1 MIFNRHEMATVKG
14 SKQYQMVV
22 TPHRPFYRGAVFF
35 LCLLALGALSWL
47 TFKYGLD
54 QGMATKIEVVNERDE
69 LRSQLN
75 ISAKL
80 VGDLRQDIA
89 DLKVGGQVD
98 LRANEEIQQTVESL
112 QKEIADL
119 SEEIRF
125 YKGVMVP
132 NAEERGL
139 RIERL
144 DMKASTEPSKFR
156 YSLLLTQIV
165 DKHDYIQGGVEISVL
180 GKQGDEDRRLSL
192 LELGEDARE
201 AIRFRFRYFQ
211 NIDGELSVPE
221 GFSPQEIMIV
231 AQSSGRGSQR
241 LEKRFD
247 WQLTGG

>member
-1 MIFNRHEMATVKG
+1 MASVKG

-22 TPHRPFYRGAVFF
+22 TPHRPFYRAAVFL
-35 LCLLALGALSWL
+35 LCLLALAALSWL

-75 ISAKL
+75 VSAKL
-80 VGDLRQDIA
+80 VSNLRQDIA
-89 DLKVGGQVD
+89 DLKLGGQVD
-98 LRANEEIQQTVESL
+98 LRANEEIQQTVETL

-144 DMKASTEPSKFR
+144 DMKPSSEPSKFR

-165 DKHDYIQGGVEISVL
+165 DKHDYIQGGVEINVL
-180 GKQGDEDRRLSL
+180 GKLGEEEHSLSL
-192 LELGEDARE
+192 VDLGEEARE

-211 NIDGELSVPE
+211 NIDGELNVPE
-221 GFSPQEIMIV
+221 GFSPKEIMIV